1 MTDFNT
7 TGDDTLQSVAV
18 ENISSTI
25 KTDLRRLYN
34 VWKEMG
40 LNEETR
46 SIYCNEVHKHIKELM
61 SDMICELEE
70 KKNSL
75 LQGVQNLMELANTLS
90 KELQMDDFPGTNPD
104 YEHLPLIEVQ
114 EKLRLQVLELERI
127 KERRLEFLNELRS
140 REEVVCKKLGIKP
153 IGLSK
158 EMPSKEDLNQFR
170 TYLEIQEREKDRL
183 SGVFKDLRRTVKKS
197 MEELHISPSLDFER
211 LVCNDYENFIYTVE
225 NMSKLKDMRN
235 DLKAQVEDAKQ
246 QIVEKTEELQALWNY
261 LDEPEDYCQAFLLKH
276 PGHTVT
282 TISAFNAEIKRCKD
296 KRCENIGK
304 YILKVREEL
313 ELLWDM
319 CQFSESQRCFLPF
332 YSQTYT
338 EDLLTLHELEAE
350 KLRKFYK
357 ANKKIYDL
365 LEERENLWEKMKE
378 LDQRANDPD
387 RFHNRGG
394 QLLAEEKERKNT
406 TKKLPKIEEQLL
418 QATEEYESESG
429 KLFTI
434 KGLPVNEYLEQSK
447 VDYEKEK
454 ENLKL
459 ARKQAK
465 DRSANKSAKKTP
477 LSTSKRTP
485 MGMSIRVRTPTT
497 VGAKRKLPY
506 DSSPNSATLSKKR
519 NLSGE
524 KSRTAVIS
532 TKARRSGRISKKA
545 LISMNKAST
554 SKSDKKQKLD
564 ADGLKAANLSISSY
578 GKFQEHL
585 EQREELRSSM
595 LSDQLLENAFER
607 GNNMKTPVRTPAKP
621 LRKNLLSVNNAH
633 LSSKSA
639 STPRTTTPRTP
650 RVMHRPRLAAVPN
663 NTQFIF

>member
-1 MTDFNT
+1 MTDFTN
-7 TGDDTLQSVAV
+7 GDDTLQSMAV

-25 KTDLRRLYN
+25 KTDLNRLYN
-34 VWKEMG
+34 IWKDIG
-40 LNEETR
+40 LNDETR
-46 SIYCNEVHKHIKELM
+46 TLYCQEVHKHIKELM
-61 SDMICELEE
+61 SEMIFELEE

-75 LQGVQNLMELANTLS
+75 LQGVQNLMELANTLA
-90 KELQMDDFPGTNPD
+90 KELQMDDIPGTNPD
-104 YEHLPLIEVQ
+104 YEHLPLIEIQ
-114 EKLRLQVLELERI
+114 EKLRTQVHELQRM
-127 KERRLEFLNELRS
+127 KDSRLEYLKELRL
-140 REEVVCKKLGIKP
+140 REEVVCKKLGTKP

-158 EMPSKEDLNQFR
+158 EMPSEEDLKQFDD
-170 TYLEIQEREKDRL
+170 YLEIQEREKIRL
-183 SGVFKDLRRTVKKS
+183 DALFKDLRRAIMKL
-197 MEELHISPSLDFER
+197 MDELQISPSLDFER
-211 LVCNDYENFIYTVE
+211 IVCNDYENFIYTVE
-225 NMSKLKDMRN
+225 NMTKLKEVRN

-246 QIVEKTEELQALWNY
+246 QIIEKKNELQALWNY
-261 LDEPEDYCQAFLLKH
+261 LDEPDEYRESFLLKY

-313 ELLWDM
+313 EVLWDL

-357 ANKKIYDL
+357 SNKKIFDL

-418 QATEEYESESG
+418 QATKEYELECG
-429 KLFTI
+429 KMFKI
-434 KGLPVNEYLEQSK
+434 KGVSVNEYLDQSK
-447 VDYEKEK
+447 ADYEKEK
-454 ENLKL
+454 ENVKI

-465 DRSANKSAKKTP
+465 DKSANKSGKKTP

-485 MGMSIRVRTPTT
+485 IGMSIHVRTPTVT
-497 VGAKRKLPY
+497 GAKRKLPY
-506 DSSPNSATLSKKR
+506 DSSPNSTTLSKKR
-519 NLSGE
+519 NMSGE
-524 KSRTAVIS
+524 KNRTAVIS
-532 TKARRSGRISKKA
+532 TKARRSGRISKKN
-545 LISMNKAST
+545 LLSINKT
-554 SKSDKKQKLD
+554 NTPKSGKKQKLK
-564 ADGLKAANLSISSY
+564 ADGCNKANLSISSY

-585 EQREELRSSM
+585 EQREELRSSI
-595 LSDQLLENAFER
+595 LSEQLLEHAFDR
-607 GNNMKTPVRTPAKP
+607 GTNIKTPVRTPARP
-621 LRKNLLSVNNAH
+621 LRKNLLSVNNAQ
-633 LSSKSA
+633 LTPRSVA
-639 STPRTTTPRTP
+639 STSRTLTPRTP
-650 RVMHRPRLAAVPN
+650 RVMHTPRLATVPN
-663 NTQFIF
+663 NKHCIF